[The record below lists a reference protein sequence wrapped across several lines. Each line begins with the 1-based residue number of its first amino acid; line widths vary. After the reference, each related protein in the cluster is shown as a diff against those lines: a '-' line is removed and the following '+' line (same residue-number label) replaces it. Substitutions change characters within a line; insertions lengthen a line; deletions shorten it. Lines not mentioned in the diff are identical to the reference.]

1 MDRTAI
7 VETVTAD
14 SMAELIDRRDQVIDA
29 DMVELRLDGVR
40 GLDVAAALQA
50 RKRPT
55 IVTCRPVWE
64 GGRWEGD
71 EAGRRRIFAEAV
83 SAGADYIDIERRAGW
98 LPDIRGNKTR
108 IVISDH
114 DFTATPTDIVE
125 RLRQMRRAG
134 GDVLKLA
141 VTTSTLPDVCRLKA
155 AVAAAR
161 LDVPI
166 AVIGMGECGQVTRMV
181 PSRFGSCWTYA
192 GTAAP
197 GQLPTRR
204 LRDWYRVG
212 DVSETTMVYGVAGL
226 PLAHSASPAMH
237 NAALRAAGIDAV
249 YVPLPAGSVGD
260 VASAAAALE
269 VCGLSVTAPL
279 KTGWLS
285 RPDVDADDEPARQLG
300 VINTLKRA
308 EGRWAAR
315 NFDVAGFIDGF
326 NGPARRSLGEGGF
339 QGRRALVIGT
349 GGAAQM
355 AAWALSQCGMSV
367 SITARRME
375 AAGEAAQRLGVTTVA
390 WPPTG
395 AWDLL
400 VHATPVGTWP
410 QVDAKVLSPEA
421 LEARVVY
428 DMVYNPEETTLLTAF
443 RSRGAV
449 TIGGLEM
456 LVGQAARQFEWW
468 HGRPADRQ
476 VMRDAA
482 RAFVGEM
489 TRS

>member
-1 MDRTAI
+1 MI
-7 VETVTAD
+7 
-14 SMAELIDRRDQVIDA
+14 
-29 DMVELRLDGVR
+29 
-40 GLDVAAALQA
+40 
-50 RKRPT
+50 
-55 IVTCRPVWE
+55 
-64 GGRWEGD
+64 
-71 EAGRRRIFAEAV
+71 
-83 SAGADYIDIERRAGW
+83 GA
-98 LPDIRGNKTR
+98 
-108 IVISDH
+108 
-114 DFTATPTDIVE
+114 
-125 RLRQMRRAG
+125 
-134 GDVLKLA
+134 
-141 VTTSTLPDVCRLKA
+141 
-155 AVAAAR
+155 
-161 LDVPI
+161 
-166 AVIGMGECGQVTRMV
+166 
-181 PSRFGSCWTYA
+181 
-192 GTAAP
+192 
-197 GQLPTRR
+197 
-204 LRDWYRVG
+204 
-212 DVSETTMVYGVAGL
+212 
-226 PLAHSASPAMH
+226 
-237 NAALRAAGIDAV
+237 
-249 YVPLPAGSVGD
+249 
-260 VASAAAALE
+260 
-269 VCGLSVTAPL
+269 
-279 KTGWLS
+279 
-285 RPDVDADDEPARQLG
+285 
-300 VINTLKRA
+300 
-308 EGRWAAR
+308 
-315 NFDVAGFIDGF
+315 
-326 NGPARRSLGEGGF
+326 
-339 QGRRALVIGT
+339 

>member
-29 DMVELRLDGVR
+29 DMVELRLDGVQ
-40 GLDVAAALQA
+40 GLDVAAALQD

-98 LPDIRGNKTR
+98 LPDTRGSQTH

-114 DFTATPTDIVE
+114 EFTATPTDIVE
-125 RLRQMRRAG
+125 RLHQMRRAG
-134 GDVLKLA
+134 GNVLKLA

-161 LDVPI
+161 LDVPV

-212 DVSETTMVYGVAGL
+212 DVSETTMVFGVAGS

-249 YVPLPAGSVGD
+249 YVPLPAASIGD
-260 VASAAAALE
+260 IASAAAALD
-269 VCGLSVTAPL
+269 VAGLSLTAPL

-308 EGRWAAR
+308 EGRWVAR
-315 NFDVAGFIDGF
+315 NFDVAGFMDGLD
-326 NGPARRSLGEGGF
+326 GLARRSLGEGGP
-339 QGRRALVIGT
+339 ALVIGA

-355 AAWALSQCGMSV
+355 AAWALSQRGMSV
-367 SITARRME
+367 SITARRMDAADE
-375 AAGEAAQRLGVTTVA
+375 AARRLGVAIVA

-400 VHATPVGTWP
+400 VQATPVGTWP
-410 QVDAKVLSPEA
+410 QVEAMVLSPEA
-421 LEARVVY
+421 VEARVVY
-428 DMVYNPEETTLLTAF
+428 DMVYNPEETTFLSAF
-443 RSRGAV
+443 RRAGAV